1 MDVRLQ
7 NGDLS
12 MTEAGALNY
21 VHGVEEAVQRVRI
34 AASVRKGDFIYQRGL
49 GTDYG
54 TLSADDPMIRE
65 KLDLLIREATAGI
78 VGADIRV
85 VSFNRARMVA
95 SVMVITADGQRTTEV
110 NLNGILRTNP

>member
-7 NGDLS
+7 NGDLA
-12 MTEAGALNY
+12 MTEAGELDY

-34 AASVRKGDFIYQRGL
+34 AASLRKGAFPYRRGM

-54 TLSADDPMIRE
+54 DLSADDPMIRE

-78 VGADIRV
+78 VGADVRV
-85 VSFNRARMVA
+85 GSFSRERMTA
-95 SVMVITADGQRTTEV
+95 SVTVITADGQRTTEV
-110 NLNGILRTNP
+110 NLNGILRTDP